1 MTRDIFVRC
10 FHKHFVLEVRKHLQA
25 KGLSQKAVLLLDNAS
40 SHPNESLLASDNLLI
55 TGKFPPP
62 NVTAAIQPMDQGVIS
77 AMKWLYR
84 SELLKNLI
92 HEVRTLP
99 NFWKQYSLLDAVYG
113 ISAACILEQA
123 KEIEG
128 HEILDEENLEDR
140 FQSDACEP
148 GFQYLTD
155 DDIATN
161 CLVKLNSDDSID
173 AEDVANEGN
182 TIFHSAALQ
191 SVEILLDYMGEQL
204 LDYGDIAVVRKI
216 CVNIRQQVNEQQKQ
230 RCISHSFKQ

>member
-40 SHPNESLLASDNLLI
+40 SHPNESLLASDNLLV

-62 NVTAAIQPMDQGVIS
+62 NVTAAIQPMDQAIFLIGCSIWNIS
-77 AMKWLYR
+77 SMV
-84 SELLKNLI
+84 E
-92 HEVRTLP
+92 
-99 NFWKQYSLLDAVYG
+99 
-113 ISAACILEQA
+113 A

-128 HEILDEENLEDR
+128 YEILDGENLEDR

-161 CLVKLNSDDSID
+161 CLVKLNSGDSID